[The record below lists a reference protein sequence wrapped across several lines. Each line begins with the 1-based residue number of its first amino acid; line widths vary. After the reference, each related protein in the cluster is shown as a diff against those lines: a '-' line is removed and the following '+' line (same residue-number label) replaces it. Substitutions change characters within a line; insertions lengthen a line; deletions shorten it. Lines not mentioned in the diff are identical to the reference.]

1 MSNKHEAHS
10 RANTWEQVITVAVTL
25 VASIVAMVAGA
36 PDKWLAAIFC
46 TVVTFGG
53 IISFFK
59 EKWASRRFWVIV
71 SSILVVHLVLTW
83 VVFGMVLRQREDV
96 GLLTCLPFIF
106 VESFLLYQSVRAL
119 GNRFDGW
126 STFRP

>member
-83 VVFGMVLRQREDV
+83 VVFGMVLRQREDSD
-96 GLLTCLPFIF
+96 C
-106 VESFLLYQSVRAL
+106 
-119 GNRFDGW
+119 
-126 STFRP
+126 

>member
-1 MSNKHEAHS
+1 MSAKKEVHS
-10 RANTWEQVITVAVTL
+10 RASTWEQVITVAVTL

-53 IISFFK
+53 MISFFK
-59 EKWASRRFWVIV
+59 GKWASRKFWVII
-71 SSILVVHLVLTW
+71 SATLVVHLALTW
-83 VVFGMVLRQREDV
+83 VAFGIVLRQREDV

-106 VESFLLYQSVRAL
+106 VESFLLYHSVRAL

-126 STFRP
+126 SSFRP

>member
-1 MSNKHEAHS
+1 VSNKHEAHS

-59 EKWASRRFWVIV
+59 EKWKTGDRRKVTLKKPDANDETSCQRASR
-71 SSILVVHLVLTW
+71 LVDPK
-83 VVFGMVLRQREDV
+83 GCRCV
-96 GLLTCLPFIF
+96 G
-106 VESFLLYQSVRAL
+106 
-119 GNRFDGW
+119 
-126 STFRP
+126 

>member
-1 MSNKHEAHS
+1 MSAKDEARS
-10 RANTWEQVITVAVTL
+10 RASTWEQVITVAVTL
-25 VASIVAMVAGA
+25 VASIVAIVAGA

-59 EKWASRRFWVIV
+59 GKWSSRKFWVII
-71 SSILVVHLVLTW
+71 SATLVVHLALTW
-83 VVFGMVLRQREDV
+83 VAFGIVLRQREDV

-106 VESFLLYQSVRAL
+106 IESFFLYHSVRAL
-119 GNRFDGW
+119 GDRFDGW
-126 STFRP
+126 SRFGP